1 MLTQNSLRFATLLM
15 IATSLTLA
23 GCGEK
28 KGPVDPNALSG
39 TLQLAGSST
48 VAPLAIEIGKRFE
61 KKNPGVRVEVQ
72 TGGSSRGIADARTG
86 KVDCGMSSRGL
97 KDSEKEGVQSF
108 TVAMDGVC
116 FLTHSSNPVRELSRE
131 QLLGIYTGKITN
143 WNQVGGNDAEIT
155 CINRA
160 DGRSELELVT
170 KFFGIKP
177 VDVTADL
184 IAGENQQ
191 GIKMVASD
199 KNAITYMSVGA
210 SEYEAKNGSPLTL
223 LPLDGIAASVE
234 NVRNGTFP
242 LSRPLIYIT
251 GLELSPLA
259 QAFIDYSLSS
269 DVHDLVEEF
278 SYVPVAR

>member
-1 MLTQNSLRFATLLM
+1 MRP
-15 IATSLTLA
+15 IALALTLSA
-23 GCGEK
+23 
-28 KGPVDPNALSG
+28 VVLSLALSG
-39 TLQLAGSST
+39 CGDEKAPNAEGGLSGTIQLAGSST
-48 VAPLAIEIGKRFE
+48 LAPLAIEIGKRFE
-61 KKNPGVRVEVQ
+61 KMHPGVRVEVQ

-86 KVDCGMSSRGL
+86 SVDCGMSSRNL
-97 KDSEKEGVQSF
+97 KDSEKEGVKSW

-116 FLTHSSNPVRELSRE
+116 FLTHSSNPVSELTRD

-143 WNQVGGNDAEIT
+143 WKEVGGNDSEIT

-177 VDVTADL
+177 VDIDADL

-199 KNAITYMSVGA
+199 ENAITYMSVGA
-210 SEYEAKNGSPLTL
+210 SEYEANNGVSIRL
-223 LPLDGIAASVE
+223 LPLDAIAASVA
-234 NVRNGTFP
+234 NVTNGTYP
-242 LSRPLIYIT
+242 LSRPLLYIT
-251 GLELSPLA
+251 KSETTELV
-259 QAFIDYSLSS
+259 QAFIDYSMSK

-278 SYVPVAR
+278 SYVPVTH

>member
-1 MLTQNSLRFATLLM
+1 MLILNFRTGLILAAITSTLF
-15 IATSLTLA
+15 LA

-28 KGPVDPNALSG
+28 RE
-39 TLQLAGSST
+39 TIQLAGSST

-61 KKNPGVRVEVQ
+61 AKNPNVRVEVQ

-97 KDSEKEGVQSF
+97 KDSEKDGVQSF
-108 TVAMDGVC
+108 TIAMDGVC
-116 FLTHSSNPVRELSRE
+116 FIIHSENPVKTLTRD

-143 WNQVGGNDAEIT
+143 WQQVGGDDAEIT

-160 DGRSELELVT
+160 AGRSELELVT
-170 KFFGIKP
+170 KFFGIEAG
-177 VDVTADL
+177 DIQADTV
-184 IAGENQQ
+184 AGENQQ
-191 GIKMVASD
+191 GIKMVAND

-210 SEYEAKNGSPLTL
+210 SEYEAQNGTSIQL
-223 LPLDGIAASVE
+223 LPLDGVAASVE
-234 NVRNGTFP
+234 TVRNGTFP

-251 GLELSPLA
+251 ALELNPLT
-259 QAFIDYSLSS
+259 QAFVDYSLSA